1 MMGSASQM
9 KIQAVLVFIL
19 ISAVAGKKQ
28 RFPEESLQQYRD
40 SYTVCSGTSAFD
52 VSYDYTG
59 VPNDSILSLDAAKG
73 LAVVECDIDNSSLN
87 LKFATQLD
95 SAAFAA
101 ALLKAPFKTFV
112 TSRFKYPGC
121 PTTDLSLVRRVMTVW
136 PDEEDNVNLLVGI
149 ADAKYDELIKDGTIS
164 IMPKGPCTLPHNS
177 SAAVGVDQKICIG
190 LNVKDDCSD
199 AAAPIPMYTNKIV
212 SLTCQDCYFG
222 FGADVFI
229 NITLQNWRLVHLA
242 GGFLNMSAR
251 ASLILDLK
259 AEQDWSVGYDQ
270 TFPIIPQNA
279 IIDVN
284 VGPLPFRVTFQVPL
298 RITADA
304 TFHVLAELTAGANAQ
319 WNFGDMYVVYTNG
332 QGWTHVT
339 PSPSFSWSPYL
350 AAVSPEFTGTV
361 SFGVIP
367 GLQFQVNNVFTY
379 QLTATPALDIAL
391 EGSWAAK
398 EICSNTTAQVVLL
411 AHSELKIDIDFL
423 HIHEDKVW
431 DKTIYDSG
439 VLHLE

>member
-73 LAVVECDIDNSSLN
+73 LAVVECDIDNSSIN

-164 IMPKGPCTLPHNS
+164 IMPKGPCTLPPNS

-190 LNVKDDCSD
+190 LNVKDDCRSVSSVAFYGHSSQSFPQRRCRPNPHVHQQNRIAHMPRLLFWIWRRRVYQYHIAKL
-199 AAAPIPMYTNKIV
+199 AASAPCRRLPQHERPCFSYPGPQSTKLLPRRV
-212 SLTCQDCYFG
+212 SLNDNRMMRSLNF
-222 FGADVFI
+222 
-229 NITLQNWRLVHLA
+229 
-242 GGFLNMSAR
+242 FL
-251 ASLILDLK
+251 
-259 AEQDWSVGYDQ
+259 
-270 TFPIIPQNA
+270 
-279 IIDVN
+279 
-284 VGPLPFRVTFQVPL
+284 FRRN
-298 RITADA
+298 RI
-304 TFHVLAELTAGANAQ
+304 G
-319 WNFGDMYVVYTNG
+319 
-332 QGWTHVT
+332 
-339 PSPSFSWSPYL
+339 
-350 AAVSPEFTGTV
+350 
-361 SFGVIP
+361 
-367 GLQFQVNNVFTY
+367 
-379 QLTATPALDIAL
+379 
-391 EGSWAAK
+391 
-398 EICSNTTAQVVLL
+398 
-411 AHSELKIDIDFL
+411 
-423 HIHEDKVW
+423 VW
-431 DKTIYDSG
+431 DMIRLSPLFRRTR
-439 VLHLE
+439 